1 MSIKPVYINLF
12 KIQLPLSA
20 LLSISHRVSGILIF
34 FLVLPVSAYIL
45 NLLLASQDSFSSF
58 VDVFNSSVFLRTF
71 VLFNILI
78 FEYHVIAGI
87 RHMLMD
93 FKLVSET
100 LSASNT
106 SAITALI
113 VGKLIWYLQRYS
125 AIYFLLFLGY
135 LGLIVFTDRLSFQFI
150 SESFTFKLSL
160 SFFIVLACM
169 HAFAGLWTIG
179 TDYLTNRTLGFI
191 STSLST
197 YAFSLF
203 FIF

>member
-113 VGKLIWYLQRYS
+113 VFFVI
-125 AIYFLLFLGY
+125 ALLTIV
-135 LGLIVFTDRLSFQFI
+135 GLI
-150 SESFTFKLSL
+150 
-160 SFFIVLACM
+160 
-169 HAFAGLWTIG
+169 
-179 TDYLTNRTLGFI
+179 
-191 STSLST
+191 
-197 YAFSLF
+197 
-203 FIF
+203 

>member
-1 MSIKPVYINLF
+1 M
-12 KIQLPLSA
+12 
-20 LLSISHRVSGILIF
+20 
-34 FLVLPVSAYIL
+34 
-45 NLLLASQDSFSSF
+45 
-58 VDVFNSSVFLRTF
+58 
-71 VLFNILI
+71 
-78 FEYHVIAGI
+78 
-87 RHMLMD
+87 
-93 FKLVSET
+93 KL
-100 LSASNT
+100 
-106 SAITALI
+106 
-113 VGKLIWYLQRYS
+113 GKLIWYLQRYS

-197 YAFSLF
+197 YANFLRKAF
-203 FIF
+203 ELIFIFLGVFLVIFYLLFIWS

>member
-78 FEYHVIAGI
+78 FEYHVVAGI

-93 FKLVSET
+93 FHLVSET

-113 VGKLIWYLQRYS
+113 VFFVI
-125 AIYFLLFLGY
+125 ALLTI
-135 LGLIVFTDRLSFQFI
+135 LGLI
-150 SESFTFKLSL
+150 
-160 SFFIVLACM
+160 
-169 HAFAGLWTIG
+169 
-179 TDYLTNRTLGFI
+179 
-191 STSLST
+191 
-197 YAFSLF
+197 
-203 FIF
+203 

>member
-113 VGKLIWYLQRYS
+113 VFFVV
-125 AIYFLLFLGY
+125 ALLTI
-135 LGLIVFTDRLSFQFI
+135 LGLI
-150 SESFTFKLSL
+150 
-160 SFFIVLACM
+160 
-169 HAFAGLWTIG
+169 
-179 TDYLTNRTLGFI
+179 
-191 STSLST
+191 
-197 YAFSLF
+197 
-203 FIF
+203 

>member
-113 VGKLIWYLQRYS
+113 VFFVI
-125 AIYFLLFLGY
+125 ALLTI
-135 LGLIVFTDRLSFQFI
+135 LGLI
-150 SESFTFKLSL
+150 
-160 SFFIVLACM
+160 
-169 HAFAGLWTIG
+169 
-179 TDYLTNRTLGFI
+179 
-191 STSLST
+191 
-197 YAFSLF
+197 
-203 FIF
+203 

>member
-20 LLSISHRVSGILIF
+20 FLSISHRLSGILIF

-58 VDVFNSSVFLRTF
+58 VDAFNSSVFLRTF

-78 FEYHVIAGI
+78 FEYHVVAGI

-93 FKLVSET
+93 FHLVSET

-113 VGKLIWYLQRYS
+113 LFFVI
-125 AIYFLLFLGY
+125 ALLTI
-135 LGLIVFTDRLSFQFI
+135 LGLI
-150 SESFTFKLSL
+150 
-160 SFFIVLACM
+160 
-169 HAFAGLWTIG
+169 
-179 TDYLTNRTLGFI
+179 
-191 STSLST
+191 
-197 YAFSLF
+197 
-203 FIF
+203 

>member
-58 VDVFNSSVFLRTF
+58 VDVYNSSVFLRTF

-113 VGKLIWYLQRYS
+113 VFFVI
-125 AIYFLLFLGY
+125 ALLTIV
-135 LGLIVFTDRLSFQFI
+135 GLI
-150 SESFTFKLSL
+150 
-160 SFFIVLACM
+160 
-169 HAFAGLWTIG
+169 
-179 TDYLTNRTLGFI
+179 
-191 STSLST
+191 
-197 YAFSLF
+197 
-203 FIF
+203 